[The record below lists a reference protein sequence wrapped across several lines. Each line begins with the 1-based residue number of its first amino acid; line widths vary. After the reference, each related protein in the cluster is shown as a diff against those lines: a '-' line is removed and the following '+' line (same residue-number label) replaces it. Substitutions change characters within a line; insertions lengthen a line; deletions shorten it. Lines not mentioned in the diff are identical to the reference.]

1 MPTANA
7 EGRGRSGRYRKTRL
21 AETFVDATLRFDLAP
36 QRSPSACSEES
47 LKIDPETS
55 RWTPL
60 GPTPQVAAA
69 AAWPPTVLCPTARR
83 ARGARPECGSSFP
96 KNIPRV
102 LFPQTSRSGGER
114 RGACKPSSVPASEAP
129 FADNHPFLAP
139 GAEKNKKKQ
148 VACSASALRQCDVR
162 RTASIRAR
170 IYFGWIYFGQ
180 LFGACRQ
187 LKMRARSNRR
197 VAFKRSRRDAP
208 LGTLQIDSGPL
219 RSPSARPENLSKINP
234 ARASSSGL
242 RSPSRAAAPCTP
254 RPPPSVP
261 PPAASST
268 PQAASS
274 GRRSP
279 SPAAQASASARRTSS
294 TGPRAAS

>member
-139 GAEKNKKKQ
+139 GAEKKRKKTGG
-148 VACSASALRQCDVR
+148 VLGFGVEAVR
-162 RTASIRAR
+162 REAHRLDQSADLFWVDLFWATFRRMPTA
-170 IYFGWIYFGQ
+170 
-180 LFGACRQ
+180 
-187 LKMRARSNRR
+187 
-197 VAFKRSRRDAP
+197 
-208 LGTLQIDSGPL
+208 
-219 RSPSARPENLSKINP
+219 ENE
-234 ARASSSGL
+234 G
-242 RSPSRAAAPCTP
+242 
-254 RPPPSVP
+254 
-261 PPAASST
+261 
-268 PQAASS
+268 
-274 GRRSP
+274 
-279 SPAAQASASARRTSS
+279 
-294 TGPRAAS
+294 